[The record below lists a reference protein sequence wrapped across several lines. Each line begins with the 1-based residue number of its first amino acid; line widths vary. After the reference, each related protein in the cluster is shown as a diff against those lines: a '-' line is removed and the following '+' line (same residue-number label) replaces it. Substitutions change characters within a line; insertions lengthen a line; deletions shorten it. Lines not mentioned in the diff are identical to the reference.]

1 MGGLT
6 NPFSDRPGAE
16 WAHADKNDEAN
27 NMNLTEVLEEWI
39 GEAGRMDSGSACAA
53 VVTRELFAELV
64 RQQESDAPTV
74 AGLPVLV
81 AASEVPVSTDAV
93 SLDERVEISGPD
105 RVCVYVGRGPGE
117 SSFPLGY
124 DPAMPVFLVPV
135 PPATLADGAEL
146 EMYNR
151 LRWIGLGPDD
161 ALAGCGH

>member
-1 MGGLT
+1 MGFERRRLVP
-6 NPFSDRPGAE
+6 N
-16 WAHADKNDEAN
+16 KNDEAD

-39 GEAGRMDSGSACAA
+39 GEAERMDSGPALAIVITS
-53 VVTRELFAELV
+53 ELFAELV
-64 RQQESDAPTV
+64 RQQGSNAPVV
-74 AGLPVLV
+74 AGLPVHI
-81 AASEVPVSTDAV
+81 AASEVPVSTDAL

-105 RVCVYVGRGPGE
+105 RVCIYVGRGPGE
-117 SSFPLGY
+117 SNFPLGY

-161 ALAGCGH
+161 AMAGCGR